1 MAIDLKKLKD
11 VIGADAVLKE
21 HGAKGRDQAIA
32 DELNRVRDDVDV
44 PRGTVQSQE
53 FLTLLDPSEFATLT
67 QVQSQ
72 SFGLFLAS
80 GAVDLSAQ
88 PTDDLAAIMPEK
100 TRAKIVAH
108 KTRKGSVAER
118 DLGGPVTVSDVGK
131 AMKADR
137 PGGKANNGN

>member
-11 VIGADAVLKE
+11 LIDADPTLKE
-21 HGAKGRDQAIA
+21 HGAKGRDTNIA
-32 DELNRVRDDVDV
+32 DELNRVRDDVAV
-44 PRGTVQSQE
+44 PRGMVQSQE
-53 FLTLLDPSEFATLT
+53 FLTLLDASEFAALT

-80 GAVDLSAQ
+80 GVIDLSAQ

-108 KTRKGSVAER
+108 KTRPGSRAER
-118 DLGGPVTVSDVGK
+118 DLGGPVTAVDVGK
-131 AMKADR
+131 ALKPDR
-137 PGGKANNGN
+137 PGGKVNNAN